1 MFVNQNYDFNG
12 EIIGDLR
19 FFYEY
24 LIKYKEF
31 VPKIQELLNKLK
43 ELGFTKFEFNEE
55 LDFTKERYG
64 AYLSLSDNFSLIW
77 VDNPQVLQI
86 IQVI

>member
-24 LIKYKEF
+24 LIKYKELA
-31 VPKIQELLNKLK
+31 PKILELLNKLK
-43 ELGFTKFEFNEE
+43 E